1 MNSLATD
8 TAGPPAA
15 AHVTDTLDAKIEAL
29 LRDWHH
35 NPDLLFAIHPVD
47 GSFLIWSVLSI
58 ASVHSYNLCT
68 KLEYHPYR
76 MPVDG
81 KTNDFFHFM

>member
-58 ASVHSYNLCT
+58 APVHTECLLMAKQMSFSTLCDNV
-68 KLEYHPYR
+68 K
-76 MPVDG
+76 
-81 KTNDFFHFM
+81 N